1 MSISMSGATVDQSSR
16 DALLASTVD
25 GGSTGGVTANTKGG
39 FFGHGGTASGASLAG
54 VTAEFAAQVSS
65 AIDDY
70 CANVESKLNELN
82 AVESNGAF
90 RGGALTAALSSFITG
105 VKEVSMNYLAKLKEA
120 EQQIVASVGAAYE
133 AQDADLAGNLNSD
146 VGTIS

>member
-25 GGSTGGVTANTKGG
+25 GGSTGGGVSANKGG
-39 FFGHGGTASGASLAG
+39 PFGLGGASGASLAG

-82 AVESNGAF
+82 AVESGSAF
-90 RGGALTAALSSFITG
+90 RGAALTGALSNFITG
-105 VKEVSMNYLAKLKEA
+105 VKEVSMNYLSKLKDA

-133 AQDADLAGNLNSD
+133 AQDTDLAGNLNSD

>member
-25 GGSTGGVTANTKGG
+25 GGSTGGVSANRSGPFGLGG
-39 FFGHGGTASGASLAG
+39 ASGASLAG

-70 CANVESKLNELN
+70 CTSVENKLNELN

-90 RGGALTAALSSFITG
+90 RGAALTGALSSFITG
-105 VKEVSMNYLAKLKEA
+105 VKEVSMAYLAKLKVA
-120 EQQIVASVGAAYE
+120 EQEIVASVGAAYE